1 MSMSAMQVH
10 MARTSK
16 YQTYNTVFA
25 PSFEWNAGLYI
36 RLSRE
41 DGDKLESESVAT
53 QKAILERF
61 IAEHPTINL
70 HDYYIDD
77 GWSGTD
83 FERPAFQRMM
93 ADITTKKINC
103 VIVKDLSRF
112 GRNYVEAGKYLETV
126 FPLFKIRF
134 ISVNDMIDGTEN
146 PSSINNIIVP
156 FKNIINDEYCRDISM
171 KVRSAL
177 DIRRRQ
183 GKFIGSFAA
192 YGYKKD
198 GNDHNKL
205 IVDEPAAEIVRS
217 IYSKFIDG
225 YSIIGITRELNEQ
238 VVPNP
243 SSYKKLKGG
252 SGLWNDSTVRR
263 ILTNEL
269 YIGNL
274 VQKKNE
280 VISYKIHVSK
290 AVERNNRIAVEN
302 THEPIISKEDFYK
315 VQSLLR
321 RDTRISPNKGKLS
334 VLSGF
339 VKCADCGRA
348 MQKRTV
354 KQGSKIYEYYV
365 CSSYKK
371 NHLCS
376 KHAIRTEI
384 LEEVVI
390 TFLNRYIKLAVDL
403 DRLND
408 KINKELINSDR
419 TKRLNALIIAKRQE
433 QEKANKIL
441 VDIYP
446 DYKGGLIGREQYL
459 ALKEKYENLASKSEE
474 EIKRLETELKT
485 FEVNDYANE
494 FISSFKK
501 YNGIEK
507 LTREMVVELIEN
519 ILIYENGEIEIR
531 LKCRDI
537 LNLATELFE
546 KHESKM
552 RETHESA

>member
-1 MSMSAMQVH
+1 MSAIQVH

-16 YQTYNTVFA
+16 YQTYNTAFV

-41 DGDKLESESVAT
+41 DGDKIESESVAT

-134 ISVNDMIDGTEN
+134 IAVNDMIDGTEN

-156 FKNIINDEYCRDISM
+156 FKNIINDEYCRDISL

-198 GNDHNKL
+198 KNDHNKL
-205 IVDEPAAEIVRS
+205 IIDEPAAEIVRL
-217 IYSKFIDG
+217 IYNKFISG
-225 YSIIGITRELNEQ
+225 FSIIGIARELNEQ
-238 VVPNP
+238 GVPNP
-243 SSYKKLKGG
+243 SAYKKLNSG

-274 VQKKNE
+274 IQKKNE

-290 AVERNNRIAVEN
+290 AVEQKNRIVVEN
-302 THEPIISKEDFYK
+302 THEQIVSKADFYK
-315 VQSLLR
+315 VQSLLK
-321 RDTRISPNKGKLS
+321 RDTRSSPNKGKLS

-354 KQGSKIYEYYV
+354 KQGAKIYEYYV

-384 LEEVVI
+384 LEETVI

-419 TKRLNALIIAKRQE
+419 TKRLNTLIASKRQE

-446 DYKGGLIGREQYL
+446 DYKSGLVGREQYL
-459 ALKEKYENLASKSEE
+459 ALKEKYENLALKSEE
-474 EIKRLETELKT
+474 EIKRLESELKS
-485 FEVNDYANE
+485 FEGNDYASG
-494 FISSFKK
+494 FISALKK
-501 YNGIEK
+501 YDGIEK
-507 LTREMVVELIEN
+507 LTRDMVVELIEN
-519 ILIYENGEIEIR
+519 ILIHESGEIEIQ
-531 LKCRDI
+531 LKCRDV
-537 LNLATELFE
+537 LNMTCGLME
-546 KHESKM
+546 KYDDKLKT
-552 RETHESA
+552 THESA

>member
-1 MSMSAMQVH
+1 MSAMQVH

-70 HDYYIDD
+70 YDYYIDD

-103 VIVKDLSRF
+103 VVVKDLSRF

-198 GNDHNKL
+198 ENDHNKL
-205 IVDEPAAEIVRS
+205 IIDEPAAQIVRT
-217 IYSKFIDG
+217 IYSKFIGG
-225 YSIIGITRELNEQ
+225 YSIIGITRELNERGI
-238 VVPNP
+238 PNP
-243 SSYKKLKGG
+243 ASYKKLNGG

-290 AVERNNRIAVEN
+290 AVEQKNRIVVEN
-302 THEPIISKEDFYK
+302 THEPIVSKADFYK
-315 VQSLLR
+315 VQSLLK
-321 RDTRISPNKGKLS
+321 RDTRISPNNAKLS
-334 VLSGF
+334 ALSGF

-354 KQGSKIYEYYV
+354 KQGTKTYEYYV

-384 LEEVVI
+384 LEEAVI
-390 TFLNRYIKLAVDL
+390 TFLNKYINLAVDL
-403 DRLND
+403 DRLKD
-408 KINKELINSDR
+408 KINDEIVNSKR
-419 TKRLNALIIAKRQE
+419 TKKLNSLISAKRYE
-433 QEKANKIL
+433 VDKANKIL
-441 VDIYP
+441 VEIYP
-446 DYKGGLIGREQYL
+446 DFKSGLIGREQYL
-459 ALKEKYENLASKSEE
+459 ALKEKYENLILKSEG
-474 EIKRLETELKT
+474 EIKLLESELKS
-485 FEVNDYANE
+485 FAVNDYADE
-494 FISSFKK
+494 FIASLKK
-501 YNGIEK
+501 YDGIEK
-507 LTREMVVELIEN
+507 LTRDIVVELIEN
-519 ILIYENGEIEIR
+519 IFIHESGDIEIR
-531 LKCRDI
+531 LKCRNE
-537 LNLATELFE
+537 LNFATALFSEYSSKLKE
-546 KHESKM
+546 KQESV
-552 RETHESA
+552 